1 MGVAKPTG
9 GYAEQMLD
17 PGGWPDV
24 DEQALYDRAQQYTQV
39 LRQVTDVLETCR
51 HQQAEIVDGGIW
63 SGSAAGAAN
72 GELGTLS
79 GEMTTLQNGLATVIT
94 WHKHIAVTIVQA
106 KSDVTDNVVE
116 AHRTIDAL
124 KNDPS
129 LDAAELTKQIN
140 TVMSAAHEA
149 NVSIVDGTAAQ
160 ILVSKAWK
168 PPANALQDLLDQKT
182 PPPVTIPDTPPVQP
196 SPADPRTRP
205 AQPVPGTPETG
216 GPRPPVTPG
225 TGRPT
230 PPVTPGTERPT
241 PPVTPGTERPT
252 PPVTPGTERPTP
264 PVTPGTERPTPPVT
278 PGTGRPTP
286 PVTPGTGRP
295 TPPTVTPPVD
305 GGVLQPTPGTPPTPG
320 QPGVPTVPNPAGPG
334 PTVPGVAPGGGPG
347 APLGP
352 AAPAAPSPAAGA
364 PQPGAGE
371 GGGKGVTP
379 AAASA
384 GVLPASAKPAEES
397 SAGAQAGAAGM
408 PAGAMGS
415 GGSGGSSGAGS
426 GAKSGAPVGR
436 KPADKAAPS
445 TRPAASK
452 AAGKSKPR
460 VQPQHAEHT
469 EVEQSVVVTPA
480 PVIPVSAAR
489 ARRDAIAEAGT
500 ADAARRAGPDPLQL
514 ARRIAAA
521 LNAPGVGGRMDL
533 GFFWVTGVTTDGA
546 IVVANSYGLAYI
558 PEGVQLPEKVH
569 MASGDETIPA
579 TERAHWA
586 TYPVMALRGWADH
599 HDKKLRAVIGTEKQL
614 ANSDPG
620 VATVVLKPDDI
631 PENGDMFGR
640 SRLEVV
646 DSEAADRL
654 AATTDASLVDL
665 LPPAPAGAE
674 PAADQQPAPAELVDP
689 EAAAVLVSPTPG
701 VMGMG
706 QSPAQELPLL
716 AGVDSPGDDRL
727 ILWFEVMKPLASN
740 ATGRQAAHL
749 RAFRTYAACAEEVTL
764 REAHTTVD
772 PAARRSAVAEWLY
785 WNHLTGLL
793 NAALA
798 DPRILNPA

>member
-9 GYAEQMLD
+9 GYVEQMLD

-24 DEQALYDRAQQYTQV
+24 DEQAFYDRAQQYTQV
-39 LRQVTDVLETCR
+39 LRQATDVLGTCR
-51 HQQAEIVDGGIW
+51 HQQAEIFDGGIW

-72 GELGTLS
+72 GELGTLI
-79 GEMTTLQNGLATVIT
+79 GEMTILQNGLATVIT

-106 KSDVTDNVVE
+106 KSDVTDNVVS

-124 KNDPS
+124 ENDPN
-129 LDAAELTKQIN
+129 LDAAELAEQIKKVVS
-140 TVMSAAHEA
+140 TAHGA
-149 NVSIVDGTAAQ
+149 NVSIVDGAAEW
-160 ILVSKAWK
+160 ILASKAWK

-182 PPPVTIPDTPPVQP
+182 PPPVTIPDTPTVQP
-196 SPADPRTRP
+196 SPDPRPRP
-205 AQPVPGTPETG
+205 AQPA
-216 GPRPPVTPG
+216 PVTPG

-230 PPVTPGTERPT
+230 PPVTPGT
-241 PPVTPGTERPT
+241 G
-252 PPVTPGTERPTP
+252 
-264 PVTPGTERPTPPVT
+264 RPTPPVT

-295 TPPTVTPPVD
+295 TPPTGTPPVD
-305 GGVLQPTPGTPPTPG
+305 GGGLQPTPGTPPTPG
-320 QPGVPTVPNPAGPG
+320 QPGVPTVPNPAGPS
-334 PTVPGVAPGGGPG
+334 PTVPGGAPGGGPG

-352 AAPAAPSPAAGA
+352 AAPAAPLSPAAGA
-364 PQPGAGE
+364 PQPGAGG

-397 SAGAQAGAAGM
+397 SAGAQAAPAGV
-408 PAGAMGS
+408 PAGAM
-415 GGSGGSSGAGS
+415 GSGGSSGAGS
-426 GAKSGAPVGR
+426 GAKSGAPVGQ
-436 KPADKAAPS
+436 KPADKSPS
-445 TRPAASK
+445 TRPAASGRS
-452 AAGKSKPR
+452 AGKSKSRPKP
-460 VQPQHAEHT
+460 VHAEHT
-469 EVEQSVVVTPA
+469 EAEQGVVVVPA

-489 ARRDAIAEAGT
+489 AQRDAIAEAAT

-521 LNAPGVGGRMDL
+521 LNAPGVGGGMDL

-558 PEGVQLPEKVH
+558 PEGVQLPEKVY

-579 TERAHWA
+579 TERARWA
-586 TYPVMALRGWADH
+586 TYPVVAVRGWADH
-599 HDKKLRAVIGTEKQL
+599 NGKTLRAVIGTEQQL
-614 ANSDPG
+614 ANSDAG

-631 PENGDMFGR
+631 PDTGDMTGR

-654 AATTDASLVDL
+654 AATTDARLIDL

-674 PAADQQPAPAELVDP
+674 PAPDQQPAPTELVDP
-689 EAAAVLVSPTPG
+689 EAAAVLISPATG
-701 VMGMG
+701 TMGMG
-706 QSPAQELPLL
+706 RLL
-716 AGVDSPGDDRL
+716 AQMPLPPAGDDAPADDRL
-727 ILWFEVMKPLASN
+727 ILWFEVMKPLASE
-740 ATGRQAAHL
+740 AIGRQAAHL
-749 RAFRTYAACAEEVTL
+749 RAFQTYAACAEGAVL

-785 WNHLTGLL
+785 WKHLTELL

-798 DPRILNPA
+798 DPRILSPA

>member
-230 PPVTPGTERPT
+230 PPVTPGT
-241 PPVTPGTERPT
+241 
-252 PPVTPGTERPTP
+252 
-264 PVTPGTERPTPPVT
+264 
-278 PGTGRPTP
+278 GRPTP

-334 PTVPGVAPGGGPG
+334 PTVPGVA
-347 APLGP
+347 A
-352 AAPAAPSPAAGA
+352 
-364 PQPGAGE
+364 

-521 LNAPGVGGRMDL
+521 LNAPGVGGGMDL

-674 PAADQQPAPAELVDP
+674 PVPDQQPAPTELVDP
-689 EAAAVLVSPTPG
+689 EAAAVLISPATG
-701 VMGMG
+701 TMGMG
-706 QSPAQELPLL
+706 RLL
-716 AGVDSPGDDRL
+716 AQMPLPPAGDDAPADDRL
-727 ILWFEVMKPLASN
+727 ILWFEVMKPLASD
-740 ATGRQAAHL
+740 AIGRQAAHL
-749 RAFRTYAACAEEVTL
+749 RAFQTYAACAEETVL
-764 REAHTTVD
+764 RQAHTMVD
-772 PAARRSAVAEWLY
+772 PAAQRSAVADWLY
-785 WNHLTGLL
+785 WKHLTELL

-798 DPRILNPA
+798 DPRILSPA